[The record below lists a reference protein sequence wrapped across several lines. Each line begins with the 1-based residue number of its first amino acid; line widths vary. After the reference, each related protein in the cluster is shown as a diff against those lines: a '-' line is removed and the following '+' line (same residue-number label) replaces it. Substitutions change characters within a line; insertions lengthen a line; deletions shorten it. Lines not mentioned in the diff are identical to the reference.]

1 MFNPV
6 FLQASDDTYGSFVN
20 LCKIKFHTVRV
31 SLRKI
36 KWFVLGERDF
46 HCTVHVLDL
55 RFFFKIRRIATPSVL
70 QSSRTIACA
79 LLVVSLRTNS

>member
-6 FLQASDDTYGSFVN
+6 FLQASDDTYGKFVN

-31 SLRKI
+31 SLRNI

-55 RFFFKIRRIATPSVL
+55 RFLKIRRIATPSVL
-70 QSSRTIACA
+70 QSSRTDC
-79 LLVVSLRTNS
+79 LRAFGCVFKNE

>member
-31 SLRKI
+31 SLWNI
-36 KWFVLGERDF
+36 KWFVSGERDF

-55 RFFFKIRRIATPSVL
+55 RFFKNTADSYSFSPTEFTYDCLHAFGCVFKNEYS
-70 QSSRTIACA
+70 
-79 LLVVSLRTNS
+79 